1 MDVAISTRDLHA
13 EGLLVENTLAE
24 MTPIARLWNA
34 KRVMIEVIGVK
45 FNTALVAVNLWS
57 DCSKGSKRFSGNL
70 TVTSLGV
77 IIMSVLAGLVPDAKI
92 SFPVWPLAYCSE
104 ENVWYTHVVLA
115 GGGGHVSE
123 RECVCLAEMDTHDIA
138 PRLTWF
144 FSLIK

>member
-1 MDVAISTRDLHA
+1 
-13 EGLLVENTLAE
+13 
-24 MTPIARLWNA
+24 
-34 KRVMIEVIGVK
+34 MIEVIGVK

-104 ENVWYTHVVLA
+104 ENV
-115 GGGGHVSE
+115 
-123 RECVCLAEMDTHDIA
+123 
-138 PRLTWF
+138 
-144 FSLIK
+144 